1 MACLF
6 LKYDLGKA
14 TINTGF
20 MLNVFVGPTVFLN
33 LI

>member
-20 MLNVFVGPTVFLN
+20 MLNVLAGPTVFFI